1 MYRKHIASVI
11 VLALGVSSFAVAQ
24 SYPSK
29 AVKVVVPFS
38 PGGATDI
45 LGRLVSGKLHER
57 TDAPFVVENRAGG
70 GGHIGAEYVVRS
82 TPDGYTL
89 LVAGV
94 PQAIGMS
101 MVKKVR
107 YDMASDLAP
116 VSLVATFPSVIAVH
130 PSLPVKSIRDLISLA
145 KRRPGE
151 LNFGANP
158 TSPNRMIVELLKI
171 DAGIDMVLI
180 GYKGTGPVLTDL
192 IGGQIQ
198 LASLGLP
205 PAMAHVKSGR
215 LRPIAVSSM
224 KRTSLLPKVPTV
236 DESGVKGFNV
246 SSWYGIFGPAG
257 LPEPIVKQLNGEIRA
272 LLNDSAVV
280 KRLESLG
287 ADPEPTTP
295 QEFGKMIRSEITRW
309 AKVVKAS
316 GATVN

>member
-1 MYRKHIASVI
+1 M
-11 VLALGVSSFAVAQ
+11 AQ
-24 SYPSK
+24 SYPTK
-29 AVKVVVPFS
+29 AVKIVVPFS
-38 PGGATDI
+38 PGGATDL
-45 LGRLVSGKLHER
+45 LGRLVGGKLHER
-57 TDAPFVVENRAGG
+57 LSEPFVVENRAGG

-82 TPDGYTL
+82 APDGYTL
-89 LVAGV
+89 LIAGV

-107 YDMASDLAP
+107 YDMARDLTP
-116 VSLVATFPSVIAVH
+116 ISLVATFPSVIAVH
-130 PSLPVKSIRDLISLA
+130 PSLPVKSIRDLVALA

-158 TSPNRMIVELLKI
+158 TSPNRMVIELLKI

-198 LASLGLP
+198 LAWLGLP

-215 LRPIAVSSM
+215 LRPIAVSSL

-246 SSWYGIFGPAG
+246 SSWYGVFGPAG
-257 LPEPIVKQLNGEIRA
+257 LPEPVVSQLNGEIRA
-272 LLNDSAVV
+272 ILDAPDVV

-295 QEFGKMIRSEITRW
+295 QAFATMIRDEIARW